1 MMSYVIQNLLKEYER
16 VEITILRNR
25 SNRLTISSFLKKKK
39 ERKKRIKDI
48 VFVKQ
53 ESNKKAHIS
62 ISSWLNNKLT
72 YLIVTKFTLL

>member
-1 MMSYVIQNLLKEYER
+1 M
-16 VEITILRNR
+16 NR
-25 SNRLTISSFLKKKK
+25 DYYIKKWSNSLTISSFLKKK
-39 ERKKRIKDI
+39 EREKRIKDI

>member
-1 MMSYVIQNLLKEYER
+1 M
-16 VEITILRNR
+16 NR
-25 SNRLTISSFLKKKK
+25 DYYIKKWSNSLTISSFLKKK
-39 ERKKRIKDI
+39 EREKRIKDI

-53 ESNKKAHIS
+53 ESNKTAHIS